1 MSSKVQ
7 DNGGHS
13 ENREII
19 VHRNKKEND
28 QTQTKGEEEKVW
40 CPSCFDDL
48 WKDAAK
54 DGWGGDDIEEMLEN
68 KKKKKINKKKKKNK

>member
-1 MSSKVQ
+1 MS
-7 DNGGHS
+7 D
-13 ENREII
+13 EDEEICDECECSINCLKDGIYI
-19 VHRNKKEND
+19 V
-28 QTQTKGEEEKVW
+28 TKGEEEKVW

-48 WKDAAK
+48 WKDADK